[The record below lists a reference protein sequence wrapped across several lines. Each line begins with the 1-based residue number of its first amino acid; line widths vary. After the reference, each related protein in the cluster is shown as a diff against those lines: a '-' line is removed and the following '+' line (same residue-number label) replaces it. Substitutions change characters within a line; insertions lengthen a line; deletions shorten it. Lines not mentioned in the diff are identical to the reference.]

1 VTDQEIIQRIKEIIW
16 DWVIRQVEKE
26 NRERIKGKV

>member
-1 VTDQEIIQRIKEIIW
+1 MTDQETIQRIKEIIW
-16 DWVIRQVEKE
+16 DWAIRQVEKE